1 MVRWTDSDS
10 SAVINSDTTVLRYDP
25 RGAPIGAAPEH
36 AKAEAIEA
44 THRENHPQVRRGVP
58 AVAIPVLPVIRQVAE
73 RYEQEPVIER
83 LGLTPRQW
91 RAFFQ
96 AMVQV
101 ESNYSQAAVSRAG
114 AIGLAQLMP
123 STARDL
129 GVDPSDAIQNLDG
142 GARYL
147 LAQMT
152 TFQSPTLALAAYNAG
167 PEAVRKYG
175 GVPPYDETRSHIVK
189 VMAAY
194 DRILADL

>member
-10 SAVINSDTTVLRYDP
+10 SASISSDTTVLRYDP
-25 RGAPIGAAPEH
+25 QGALIGAAPEH

-44 THRENHPQVRRGVP
+44 THRENHPQVRRDVP
-58 AVAIPVLPVIRQVAE
+58 AVATPVLPVIRQVAE

-91 RAFFQ
+91 RALFQ

-123 STARDL
+123 ATARDL

>member
-1 MVRWTDSDS
+1 MVRWTDGDS
-10 SAVINSDTTVLRYDP
+10 FASISSNTTVLRYDP
-25 RGAPIGAAPEH
+25 RGALISAAPEH
-36 AKAEAIEA
+36 PKADAIEA
-44 THRENHPQVRRGVP
+44 TDQENHPQVRRDVP
-58 AVAIPVLPVIRQVAE
+58 AVATPVLPVIRQVAE

-96 AMVQV
+96 AMVQI

-123 STARDL
+123 ETARDL

-152 TFQSPTLALAAYNAG
+152 TFESPTLALAAYNAG